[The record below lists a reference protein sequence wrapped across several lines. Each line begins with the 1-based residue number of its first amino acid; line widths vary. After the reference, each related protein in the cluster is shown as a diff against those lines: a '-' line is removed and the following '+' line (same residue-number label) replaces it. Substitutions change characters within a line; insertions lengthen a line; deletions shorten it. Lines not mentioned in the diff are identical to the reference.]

1 MNGEILESC
10 STQRDLGVLISDN
23 CLPASQCAAAAKKA
37 NQVLG
42 RINRSF
48 SCKTKDIM
56 LQIYKVFVRPHL
68 EYAVTAWSPCSIYQ
82 KRVSGNPRVFAVGS
96 CCVYKINA
104 NEQEQSRIFIWKFY
118 AQIKIWR
125 RFCWWYFHLNP
136 TNWCLTGKAYC
147 DTNYVKNGGISSA
160 TSHFACEIHNFS
172 CQLLWEIVHDSY
184 SDFSEHNK

>member
-1 MNGEILESC
+1 MQIVLCLCAG
-10 STQRDLGVLISDN
+10 RWGWRGVMGLKRTYLIMS
-23 CLPASQCAAAAKKA
+23 S
-37 NQVLG
+37 
-42 RINRSF
+42 I
-48 SCKTKDIM
+48 I
-56 LQIYKVFVRPHL
+56 
-68 EYAVTAWSPCSIYQ
+68 SIYQ

-104 NEQEQSRIFIWKFY
+104 NEQEQSRIFIWKFC

-136 TNWCLTGKAYC
+136 TNWCHTGKAYC

-184 SDFSEHNK
+184 SDFSEHNE